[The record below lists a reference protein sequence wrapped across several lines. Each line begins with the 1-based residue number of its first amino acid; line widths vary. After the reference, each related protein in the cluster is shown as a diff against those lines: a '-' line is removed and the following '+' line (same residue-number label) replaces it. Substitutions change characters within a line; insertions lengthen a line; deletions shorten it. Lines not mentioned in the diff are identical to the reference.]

1 MSTAPA
7 EADRLAAVRRLGL
20 LDTVAETRFDRLVDL
35 AATVLGTPI
44 ALVSLIDQDRQW
56 FKARVG
62 LDVAETA
69 RDIAICA
76 HAIEAPGPGP
86 FVVNDT
92 VVDARFADNPLVTDD
107 PRIRF
112 YAGQVVR
119 DRDGFAVGTLC
130 VIDRRPRHL
139 DDDQR
144 RVLAHL
150 AALVEE
156 ELQRGHE
163 RDLMVELALSE
174 QKKSLIVD
182 NLIEGLVLQD
192 NDGRIVEWNRSAG
205 RVLGLSGDELAGRT
219 SVDSRW
225 LATHAD
231 GSPWPGVTHPAM
243 VALRTGRPASAA
255 AMGVHRPDGTR
266 VWLSVNAQPIID
278 ESGSTTGVLS
288 VFADVTAEW
297 NAKRLSDELTERLR
311 RSEEMARV
319 SLDSLEQGVIL
330 ADRSGAIHRINP
342 AAQLMLGYTADELT
356 SLWRGGEWIGYDEH
370 DVPIPLEERAVVRAL
385 RTGQPVIGE
394 VVNLRRADGRRITA
408 RLSCVPNA
416 DGHGDGKLVIAI
428 SDITEHHRLMQ
439 ALTRF
444 QYLFE
449 RANDVI
455 LVIDDTGTA
464 RYASPSLTRIIG
476 VATDDPHLAATVRQR
491 MHPDD
496 RPLVRRMLDAL
507 RDGREGAEPVIA
519 RVRDGNNDWRYLEF
533 VGVNLLDEPSVA
545 GIVLTARD
553 ITDRE
558 LLTRQ
563 LAHRAD
569 HDALT
574 DLPNRTVFETALS
587 SALAR
592 TERDGHRIAV
602 CYVDLDR
609 FKNINDSLG
618 HDAGD
623 RVLTLAA
630 GRLRA
635 AIRAGDTPARFG
647 GDEFVA
653 LLDPVGGPADAHVIA
668 SRIRDTLV
676 DVKNTLGTAE
686 VLGFGASV
694 GVALNSPGDTAAT
707 LVKRADDALY
717 RAKRRHNS
725 AVHVAHT

>member
-1 MSTAPA
+1 M
-7 EADRLAAVRRLGL
+7 
-20 LDTVAETRFDRLVDL
+20 
-35 AATVLGTPI
+35 
-44 ALVSLIDQDRQW
+44 
-56 FKARVG
+56 
-62 LDVAETA
+62 
-69 RDIAICA
+69 
-76 HAIEAPGPGP
+76 
-86 FVVNDT
+86 
-92 VVDARFADNPLVTDD
+92 
-107 PRIRF
+107 
-112 YAGQVVR
+112 R

-130 VIDRRPRHL
+130 VIDRQPRHL
-139 DDDQR
+139 DEGQQ
-144 RVLAHL
+144 RVLTHL

-163 RDLMVELALSE
+163 RDLLVELALSE

-182 NLIEGLVLQD
+182 SLIEGLVLQD
-192 NDGRIVEWNRSAG
+192 HNGRIAEWNPAAE

-219 SVDSRW
+219 SVDPRW
-225 LATHAD
+225 FATHAD
-231 GSPWPGVTHPAM
+231 GTPWPGETHPAM
-243 VALRTGRPASAA
+243 VALRTGRPVTAD
-255 AMGVHRPDGTR
+255 AMGVHRPDGTG

-278 ESGSTTGVLS
+278 GTGSTTGVLT
-288 VFADVTAEW
+288 VFADITAEW
-297 NAKRLSDELTERLR
+297 NAKRLSDQLTERLR
-311 RSEEMARV
+311 RSEKMARV

-330 ADRSGAIHRINP
+330 ADESGAIHRLNP
-342 AAQLMLGYTADELT
+342 AAQQMLGCTADELT
-356 SLWRGGEWIGYDEH
+356 NLWRRGEWIGYDEH
-370 DVPIPLEERAVVRAL
+370 GVPIPLEERAAIRAL
-385 RTGQPVIGE
+385 RTGLPVIGE
-394 VVNLRRADGRRITA
+394 VVGLRRANGERITA

-416 DGHGDGKLVIAI
+416 DGDGKLVVTIT
-428 SDITEHHRLMQ
+428 DITEHHRLMR

-455 LVIDDTGTA
+455 LVIDGTGTA

-476 VATDDPHLAATVRQR
+476 TATDDPHLAATLRER
-491 MHPDD
+491 THPAD
-496 RPLVRRMLDAL
+496 RPLVKTMLDAL
-507 RDGREGAEPVIA
+507 RDGCGGGEPVIA
-519 RVRDGNNDWRYLEF
+519 RVRDGNGEWRFLEF

-592 TERDGHRIAV
+592 AERVGHHIAV
-602 CYVDLDR
+602 CYIDLDR
-609 FKNINDSLG
+609 FKSINDSLG

-630 GRLRA
+630 ERLRA
-635 AIRAGDTPARFG
+635 AIRTGDAPARFG

-653 LLDPVGGPADAHVIA
+653 LLDPVGGPADAHGIA

-676 DVKNTLGTAE
+676 GVNETLGTAE
-686 VLGFGASV
+686 VMGFGASV
-694 GVALNSPGDTAAT
+694 GVALSLPGDTAAT
-707 LVKRADDALY
+707 LIKRADDALY

-725 AVHVAHT
+725 AVHVVHT